1 MEGKM
6 HYVVI
11 LFIILVCLTS
21 WAWAVFPADKREVA
35 VLARETGATLPQDPV
50 DDQEPL
56 ASPEYD
62 LGSLRGL
69 GIE

>member
-1 MEGKM
+1 M
-6 HYVVI
+6 HYVVF

-21 WAWAVFPADKREVA
+21 WAWAVFPGDKRDTTF
-35 VLARETGATLPQDPV
+35 LAGATLPQDPV

-62 LGSLRGL
+62 LGGLGGL
-69 GIE
+69 GIK